1 MQHIAIF
8 GASGAIGRAFC
19 DCLAIA
25 YPNATIHAIA
35 RKPPAF
41 SHPHIVPHQLDFD
54 DELAIAALIKAI
66 SSTQALDSV
75 IVTIGLLHDSKP
87 DAQPI
92 APEKSLRDITAD
104 QLHQYFHVNA
114 LLPMMIAKYAL
125 PALNKSSP
133 SIFAV
138 LSARVGSISDN
149 RLGGWYGY
157 RMAKAS
163 LHMGI
168 KNLSIELQRK
178 NPNAIIVALHPGTVD
193 SELSKPFQKMWQKV
207 NYLAQRSQHKVYLR
221 FCISSPPKIR
231 AKFGLGTAKK
241 SCLKSALKLYLSLVL
256 EL

>member
-8 GASGAIGRAFC
+8 GTSGAIGKALC
-19 DCLAIA
+19 DCLASA

-35 RKPPAF
+35 RKPLAF

-54 DELAIAALIKAI
+54 DELAIAGLIKAI

-75 IVTIGLLHDSKP
+75 IVTIGLLHESK
-87 DAQPI
+87 I

-114 LLPMMIAKYAL
+114 VLPMMIAKYAL
-125 PALNKSSP
+125 PALNKSSQ
-133 SIFAV
+133 SLFAV

-193 SELSKPFQKMWQKV
+193 SELSKPFQKNVAEGKLFTAAFSAQSLLKV
-207 NYLAQRSQHKVYLR
+207 LHQLT
-221 FCISSPPKIR
+221 PKDSGKIW
-231 AKFGLGTAKK
+231 AWDGK
-241 SCLKSALKLYLSLVL
+241 
-256 EL
+256 EIMP